1 MAQVHPAPTSHA
13 DRIQS
18 LDALRGV
25 AILGV
30 LLAYTVWS
38 LGNPPRDTWSRADDV
53 TAWLMDVFVDN
64 KFVTIFACA
73 FGLGVSQQWR
83 RWQAS
88 GGDVPPLHL
97 RRMTFLFV
105 IGLLHGVFLR
115 NGDILAPYALLG
127 ITLLLFRHVSSRIVG
142 LAIVLL
148 AALPYA
154 AEGVRIAMGWHWPA
168 RPETSGVTSYVRENV
183 MWLRYWYVTNPVLSW
198 PRILALMLI
207 GLLIGRAEL
216 VRRLAT
222 DPPLARRVLFAA
234 LPLAVLTRVV
244 YEALSR
250 AWLDPPPDSAAAI
263 ALSALYQT
271 SAWPLSASYAAALFL
286 AWQFPA
292 GVGALRPLTF
302 VGRMAFTNYLLQSMI
317 AVPICLAF
325 GWFDRVT
332 PSGGVALAV
341 VIALFQIAYSTW
353 WLRRHAMGPFERLW
367 RRATYG

>member
-1 MAQVHPAPTSHA
+1 MAQVHPAPTTHA
-13 DRIQS
+13 ERIQA

-83 RWQAS
+83 RWEAS
-88 GGDVPPLHL
+88 GGDVPALHL
-97 RRMTFLFV
+97 RRMAFLLV

-127 ITLLLFRHVSSRIVG
+127 ITLLLFRQVPSHIVG

-148 AALPYA
+148 AALPYG
-154 AEGVRIAMGWHWPA
+154 AEGLRIAMGWHWPP
-168 RPETSGVTSYVRENV
+168 RPDTAGVTSYLKDNV
-183 MWLRYWYVTNPVLSW
+183 MWLLYWYATNPVLSW

-207 GLLIGRAEL
+207 GLLVGRTEL
-216 VRRLAT
+216 VGRMAK
-222 DPPLARRVLFAA
+222 DPPLARRVLIAA
-234 LPLAVLTRVV
+234 LPLAVLTRAT

-250 AWLDPPPDSAAAI
+250 VWPDPPPDSAAAV
-263 ALSALYQT
+263 ALGAVFQA
-271 SAWPLSASYAAALFL
+271 SAWPLSASYTAALFL
-286 AWQFPA
+286 AWQYPA
-292 GVGALRPLTF
+292 SANVLRPLTF

-317 AVPICLAF
+317 AVPMCLAF
-325 GWFDRVT
+325 GWFDKVT
-332 PSGGVALAV
+332 PSGGVAIAV
-341 VIALFQIAYSTW
+341 VIALFQIACSTW
-353 WLRRHAMGPFERLW
+353 WLRHHAMGPFERIW
-367 RRATYG
+367 RRVTYR